1 MNTYQHLWVR
11 LSYKG
16 CKEDKN
22 KNKNWAEWSCPSCL
36 LAELSVIPRSLVLP
50 NILALGFT
58 SNRETVNLTAGAKY
72 ARANHASIM
81 CRRKSGKSSI
91 CQPDSGEATITV
103 FFTMA
108 SENSQEH
115 FWGKAIFQF

>member
-1 MNTYQHLWVR
+1 MGAKR
-11 LSYKG
+11 LGEEMVWGRNDPDSPCAFRNQY
-16 CKEDKN
+16 
-22 KNKNWAEWSCPSCL
+22 
-36 LAELSVIPRSLVLP
+36 RSLVLP
-50 NILALGFT
+50 NILALGFI

-115 FWGKAIFQF
+115 FWGKAI